1 MEEGGGGVPEAGAA
15 QPVQLAA
22 RAAHFHAADP
32 ARIYGGTP
40 KQRFAKNRRAIEIY
54 RDLEETGRPAT
65 EEEREA
71 LAGYTGWGSFGQEL
85 FKGTWERPIYTD
97 GWREEND
104 WLRGHLGQ
112 EEWQAANDSII
123 NAHYTD
129 PPTVQ
134 AMWAMVERLG
144 FTGGKVLEPAAGI
157 GNFFAL
163 MPLDLKTRS
172 ELTAIE
178 LDSLS
183 AGMLKHLYPQANVRQ
198 QGYQQSQTPD
208 DFYDL
213 VIGNWPFANVAP
225 ADRRYNKLSPS
236 LHDYF
241 FLKALDQVHPGGLVI
256 GVTSR
261 YSLDGKATA
270 VRMALARKAEL
281 VAAIRLPSGAFEEY
295 AGTKVVTDILILKK
309 RAESLTTPEN
319 EPWVRTEDTELGP
332 DRDKAPI
339 NRYYLDNPERVLGTL
354 NWGRGTT
361 YRGPGVIVDRPAD
374 LRERLAAV
382 ADTLPGGVY
391 EPARRTGHIR
401 YITNNTVERLRAV
414 TVGDDG
420 KLYQA
425 QGEHLA
431 ELNDVQKWQ
440 VKNPRENAR
449 REDQL
454 KRLVE
459 LRRAYGRLIDAERDG
474 VDTVE
479 ALRADLRDQYEGFLA
494 AHGPVRTSYGLA
506 LLDKV
511 KDPFH
516 ASLAALERK
525 TGEDRYEPM
534 PILYRSV
541 VRRATRLENPSVV
554 EAYVLARNESLTIDM
569 AGIAQAA
576 GVSAEAAAT
585 ELLTRGAVFR
595 TPTGSYEP
603 ADVYLG
609 GNVRRKLREAQAAAE
624 AGIDMA
630 SNIAALK
637 EVMPKDVPYFN
648 IEAKLGAQ
656 WVEPRHYRAFVA
668 DVLLGN
674 ANAAEDVE
682 LEWRINRWVVRPP
695 EGLADG
701 PTAMR
706 WRLVQDMEETG
717 RDADGQPV
725 TVVRDEEVL
734 TLRKLLETAF
744 NNTTIRLT
752 YKDED
757 GNTVVREGVST
768 AANER
773 ATAIREAFEDW
784 VWKEPERKV
793 ALERDYNEIMNA
805 MADPRFDGSFLTFDG
820 MTLERGDQPFQMR
833 NHQANAIWR
842 GLVQGAGLFAHE
854 VGTGKTYTMGG
865 IAVESRRFGLAQK
878 PLILAH
884 NANSKS
890 VATEIQEMYPGAKVL
905 YINNLD
911 PAHIGEGLAQIRNDD
926 WDAVV
931 MPHSLLDR
939 LTLREETLMA
949 LAAEEIAALEQAFWE
964 AIEEAQEAGE
974 NVLSYGSGGP
984 RTMAEFDLDNEEHIK
999 KLRVTTA
1006 KELVKARMRII
1017 ENIRRQAQRSSRP
1030 DAIPFE
1036 DLGVDMLMV
1045 DEAHLFKKPPMATRM
1060 AMRGLN
1066 KSVSN
1071 RSIALKFL
1079 TDYIKRQRNGRG
1091 VHLFTG
1097 TPITNTLAEIFHM
1110 QRYVMQGDMARDGID
1125 QWDSWFNTFASG
1137 VSDVEFTAAG
1147 DYQAVTKLAG
1157 FINVAELRRLMG
1169 PYMDVVFADDM
1180 PEFKPRETT
1189 SGKTI
1194 TDELSD
1200 AERDE
1205 LLNGRRENPV
1215 GRPYKKIVMDVAEMS
1230 PAQAEILNE
1239 QQRLYNEWRHADGR
1253 TRYDWLRQG
1262 DPHSP
1267 VMIDGVASRASMDA
1281 RLEDPTLPD
1290 HPQSKVNRTLANLL
1304 KHYREEPEAAQVVFM
1319 DKGYSDTRTRQG
1331 QRVEGFNLTKDLEDK
1346 LVAAGVPRGEIAI
1359 VKGGTTPEQKA
1370 EIAEKVNDGRVR
1382 IVIGQTETLGTGVN
1396 MQRRLR
1402 AMHHVDAPWMPGEL
1416 EQRNGR
1422 GWRQGNTWNTVLEYR
1437 YITERIDGKRWQVL
1451 AVKDRFIKAFLQADA
1466 NTRVIEG
1473 DAVSD
1478 EDSSYAETLSE
1489 AVGDPRLLQRQKLKA
1504 DLDKLR
1510 RKERT
1515 HAQGVVEAREQIAR
1529 NQRKIG
1535 EYEQAAQ
1542 RERED
1547 ARLLEASIDAA
1558 AVAQKAAYRTA
1569 LVDWVASLGVNLT
1582 PAERTALMDKGW
1594 GTQQADRDLAKRVQ
1608 AAVTAA
1614 ELAGNAR
1621 PKEVTTKAV
1630 KARLLNDDITTWD
1643 EFEEKGKTL
1652 EQRLPL
1658 QEVAN
1663 WTPIGELYDFTLE
1676 ARHFNDWQGKHLYA
1690 RIVSRADPEHQYTN
1704 FNSIKDFLRVANF
1717 LSLAERHERQVAEW
1731 RDDLPKLR
1739 EIAASSFPRQ
1749 KDLDRKTKRLAE
1761 IESDMALNP
1770 VPAPAWLRH
1779 GAPLD
1784 SGVYYQ
1790 GRPVVVEGHQWAD
1803 DGYFVFVADG
1813 EQSQRVPYREIQD
1826 ANGQEIYEEHSFVPP
1841 TSRVGDVY
1849 LPGLWV
1855 VTPPAGELNE
1865 PSLPQY
1871 LDAPMIER
1879 AKANGYGLRKPK
1891 AEDWAR
1897 DPERYLELKG
1907 MPKSTA
1913 GIGVE
1918 AEDLDAPDWR
1928 DAARQALR
1936 EPMPPLSELLRDPGA
1951 GLKARATGADWRRR
1965 AATVAAGGPLF
1976 SKGQV
1981 RGPRI
1986 DRAEAVRRLGNA
1998 LGTRAARVLL
2008 DSGIITL
2015 TNAGNRYHGVTW
2027 RDGTLFM
2034 NLDALTA
2041 GNFEGVLLHEGFHS
2055 AVREL
2060 LGETKYQELMGQLD
2074 KLLASPAGWV
2084 KEAKAAVPA
2093 DTAAA
2098 NLTEEV
2104 GAYAISQALA
2114 EAPLPNLLR
2123 RWAEGFMSALRA
2135 AIIRRL
2141 PAGRLKNWAL
2151 ANLKPMDLARLAR
2164 AGLRAKAR
2172 GGLRGAIAGGWQ
2184 VEGARY
2190 MFVGPQANFAP
2201 WTNNL
2206 FDLNQAKERIAQGED
2221 AELVRQETGWH
2232 EGRDGKWRFEISDKD
2247 ARFTERGRAALDG
2260 KLGVGQGFMAL
2271 DQALEHHALFAAYP
2285 ALADYLV
2292 IFSDGNMGAVKGV
2305 IDTEAGVIRLDRKQ
2319 PNVLSSL
2326 LHELQ
2331 HGIQTIEGF
2340 ALGSNLTLARQHP
2353 EYQRLMAE
2361 ARKNQPAE
2369 PGGWGSVGTTTDDV
2383 GNNENQIAL
2392 EVYRRSYGEQEARAT
2407 EARMRMTAEQR
2418 RKTRPGMLDA
2428 ENVIVTFNNKV
2439 AENAPIPANADP
2451 ETFSPANP
2459 DLRFSLAPDNDAG
2472 GSPLGGGKALLDSVR
2487 QAMADQWTGKL
2498 GTSLGALTLRQ
2509 LADVGSTWLPGI
2521 KLYDRL
2527 RTTMETRR
2535 NVMME
2540 ESGRLGDA
2548 VDSWARHRT
2557 HRAEA
2562 RAVFELM
2569 NDATLQQV
2577 DPADY
2582 QVLKIPLQL
2591 GPGFDMQRTWEATE
2605 ANVQELRRRVRAWK
2619 KSSNVRERELAGYY
2633 QVAARKL
2640 ALAVKAEAKR
2650 RAAYPELLQRW
2661 EALSSGK
2668 QHLGAD
2674 GKPFA
2679 SEQEARAAMVAR
2691 RWPKGTAVIVE
2702 AVEGGWALQEL
2713 GGQEVYLRFRDLYKK
2728 RSEEML
2734 EALIKRLDSL
2744 ESLDDVDKRA
2754 LAAKIRAEFEAPI
2767 DEQGN
2772 PRIGP
2777 YFPLQ
2782 RFGRFY
2788 VFARR
2793 FGPEGAQ
2800 TFRRKDGEPFESAES
2815 ARAALYKREDLKGVN
2830 ARPVELEDGSGW
2842 VLEDQGEPGFWL
2854 AESVGERRQ
2863 LVAGLE
2869 AEGWQVVR
2877 QGLTAEAHRELAG
2890 VSESFVADAVDKLK
2904 KQGSKDEADALYQM
2918 YLQTLQQMSIRKKFI
2933 HRKGT
2938 KGYTNDQLRAY
2949 GWNMTRLAHQISK
2962 LEGMPGMEQVLR
2974 GMEEGLKAAVKETPG
2989 MDTTRQDALLEEM
3002 KKRHEYIANPDNAPW
3017 TNAVAALGF
3026 LFYLGVSPA
3035 AALVNLSQ
3043 VPIVALP
3050 VLTARLRGWA
3060 RAGGTTVAAD
3070 GRARTTVESYGPGG
3084 AWGETSRALTTAF
3097 LDVARGFK
3105 PGVLK
3110 GFITGRPLPSEAA
3123 NLSAEERAAFAE
3135 WDKTGARDRT
3145 QAHNLAGI
3153 GDADS
3158 WLNGPTFNRVMGAIS
3173 SLFHLAEV
3181 ANRDAT
3187 LLAAY
3192 RLARSRG
3199 IGHEMA
3205 ILQAEEATWEAHFDY
3220 SNANRAR
3227 FMQGNVAKALLMF
3240 KNYAQHVLF
3249 FLGRNLYLWAMDQ
3262 DPAVRQEAR
3271 TKFAGM
3277 VGMTAL
3283 FAGTAGLPIGGAFVV
3298 ANLVQALFGDDDEP
3312 WDAEVEWRN
3321 MLREVFPRDVADII
3335 DRGAV
3340 NKLTGMDFASRVSIA
3355 DLIYRAP
3362 DRDLDGAG
3370 MFQHVVEQLMGP
3382 VGGIAARPFSA
3393 YDDLREGHWG
3403 RAAEALAPK
3412 FLKDLGQ
3419 MGRFGY
3425 EGVLSRKGDAIM
3437 APGEL
3442 SSYELF
3448 GKGLGFT
3455 PDDLAVRY
3463 DSNRAIKLYEGR
3475 IDARRRELILAAALA
3490 IIERDPEGLRAARQK
3505 IAAYNRAVPKYP
3517 ISEATIRR
3525 SVRARQQMR
3534 ARAEDGIIVNPKL
3547 AYLRDEAG
3555 GFGRREE
3562 EIAEE

>member
-1 MEEGGGGVPEAGAA
+1 MAPPAIPARNFTITDEIALGEGGQVRKYNDNVAA
-15 QPVQLAA
+15 IRIVQALAA
-22 RAAHFHAADP
+22 EKRRATPEEQAVLARYVGWGGIHQAFPNPETKEWAKGWQARGEALRELLGGENGRDYRTARRSTQYAHFTSQAVVA
-32 ARIYGGTP
+32 GMW
-40 KQRFAKNRRAIEIY
+40 N
-54 RDLEETGRPAT
+54 
-65 EEEREA
+65 
-71 LAGYTGWGSFGQEL
+71 LA
-85 FKGTWERPIYTD
+85 
-97 GWREEND
+97 
-104 WLRGHLGQ
+104 
-112 EEWQAANDSII
+112 
-123 NAHYTD
+123 
-129 PPTVQ
+129 
-134 AMWAMVERLG
+134 ERLG
-144 FTGGKVLEPAAGI
+144 FRGGLMLESAAGV
-157 GNFFAL
+157 GNFLGL
-163 MPLDLKTRS
+163 MPAGLRGDTRAVAV
-172 ELTAIE
+172 EM
-178 LDSLS
+178 DGMS
-183 AGMLKHLYPQANVRQ
+183 ARILAALYPQAAAIHSPTNKLPIA
-198 QGYQQSQTPD
+198 SNS
-208 DFYDL
+208 FDL
-213 VIGNWPFANVAP
+213 AIGNPPYSKTGVRWQYKPEINRF
-225 ADRRYNKLSPS
+225 S
-236 LHDYF
+236 LHNQFVLADLDNLRENGLYVGVVTH
-241 FLKALDQVHPGGLVI
+241 FLLDAQDPAARLE
-256 GVTSR
+256 
-261 YSLDGKATA
+261 
-270 VRMALARKAEL
+270 MAAEAEFL
-281 VAAIRLPSGAFEEY
+281 GAIRLPNTAFEEN
-295 AGTKVVTDILILKK
+295 ALTEVVTDILVFRKRTRDEWARFETGKRTAETERTKPNTQFTPEELEALAYYQEEIAWTGTTEVPDPLGGEPLTVGAWLAANPEMMLGTLERSGTMRAQGELTLKARPGVKIVDALAAAIRRFPVNRVQPTDDAIAVSKARFENMAAALEIAARGDEPGAMRINADGALTQVLEREIPGGGVEMMQRTITADSPWSPRLLVDEEGRWFELVEKLDEQGNKVKQAVGRAMRNVYERKTYASEAEVPASLRLGTTRYERLRSLVQLRDLLKQQIVLETQGAPENTLETNRTQLREAYEAYRAKHGLINEGKSAALVSEMPDGALVLALELGYKDGISAERARRVGERPRPPSARPAEILFRRVIVPYEPAQ
-309 RAESLTTPEN
+309 RAES
-319 EPWVRTEDTELGP
+319 
-332 DRDKAPI
+332 
-339 NRYYLDNPERVLGTL
+339 
-354 NWGRGTT
+354 
-361 YRGPGVIVDRPAD
+361 
-374 LRERLAAV
+374 V
-382 ADTLPGGVY
+382 ADALAVSLAETGRVDLKRIAALLGVM
-391 EPARRTGHIR
+391 EA
-401 YITNNTVERLRAV
+401 
-414 TVGDDG
+414 
-420 KLYQA
+420 QA
-425 QGEHLA
+425 Q
-431 ELNDVQKWQ
+431 Q
-440 VKNPRENAR
+440 
-449 REDQL
+449 QL
-454 KRLVE
+454 TAGDEPLV
-459 LRRAYGRLIDAERDG
+459 
-474 VDTVE
+474 
-479 ALRADLRDQYEGFLA
+479 FF
-494 AHGPVRTSYGLA
+494 
-506 LLDKV
+506 
-511 KDPFH
+511 DPE
-516 ASLAALERK
+516 SQ
-525 TGEDRYEPM
+525 
-534 PILYRSV
+534 
-541 VRRATRLENPSVV
+541 RLETRD
-554 EAYVLARNESLTIDM
+554 AYLS
-569 AGIAQAA
+569 GQ
-576 GVSAEAAAT
+576 
-585 ELLTRGAVFR
+585 
-595 TPTGSYEP
+595 
-603 ADVYLG
+603 
-609 GNVRRKLREAQAAAE
+609 VRRKLEAARAAGLTANVAALEKVQPALWTAEQVTAKIGANWIPPDVWEAFFAHLTGGEARVTYHRIANAFEVSFNGGEQRLNWDEWGVPNPAGGPKASAADLLTAMLNSRPMRLGYTDDDGKFHLDEAQTE
-624 AGIDMA
+624 
-630 SNIAALK
+630 L
-637 EVMPKDVPYFN
+637 
-648 IEAKLGAQ
+648 AKLKMNQIAMEFADWVFADGERRQRLTALFNEKFNTRVNRQHDGSHLQFPGKVPDQIIRMRRSQKNAVWRGIVEKVLLLDHVVGAGKTFTGIARAMERKRLGLAKKPMIVVPNHL
-656 WVEPRHYRAFVA
+656 VESWAA
-668 DVLLGN
+668 DVY
-674 ANAAEDVE
+674 
-682 LEWRINRWVVRPP
+682 
-695 EGLADG
+695 
-701 PTAMR
+701 
-706 WRLVQDMEETG
+706 RL
-717 RDADGQPV
+717 
-725 TVVRDEEVL
+725 
-734 TLRKLLETAF
+734 
-744 NNTTIRLT
+744 
-752 YKDED
+752 
-757 GNTVVREGVST
+757 
-768 AANER
+768 
-773 ATAIREAFEDW
+773 
-784 VWKEPERKV
+784 
-793 ALERDYNEIMNA
+793 
-805 MADPRFDGSFLTFDG
+805 
-820 MTLERGDQPFQMR
+820 
-833 NHQANAIWR
+833 
-842 GLVQGAGLFAHE
+842 
-854 VGTGKTYTMGG
+854 
-865 IAVESRRFGLAQK
+865 
-878 PLILAH
+878 
-884 NANSKS
+884 
-890 VATEIQEMYPGAKVL
+890 YPGAKVL
-905 YINNLD
+905 AAGKQDFERSRRRRLFAKI
-911 PAHIGEGLAQIRNDD
+911 ATGD
-926 WDAVV
+926 WDIVI
-931 MPHSLLDR
+931 MPHSSFGKLGISPE
-939 LTLREETLMA
+939 TEERYLQQA
-949 LAAEEIAALEQAFWE
+949 LEEAIQARDEAQAAADQEPQGGRPRKPLGVKAAEALMQ
-964 AIEEAQEAGE
+964 
-974 NVLSYGSGGP
+974 
-984 RTMAEFDLDNEEHIK
+984 K
-999 KLRVTTA
+999 
-1006 KELVKARMRII
+1006 I
-1017 ENIRRQAQRSSRP
+1017 ENRLDALRSKSR
-1030 DAIPFE
+1030 DNLLTFE
-1036 DLGVDMLMV
+1036 ELGVDDLTI
-1045 DEAHLFKKPPMATRM
+1045 DEAHEFKNLFYTSNLQGV
-1060 AMRGLN
+1060 RGMGDRAGSQKALDLYN
-1066 KSVSN
+1066 KVRTLHEN
-1071 RSIALKFL
+1071 PNGAIAFM
-1079 TDYIKRQRNGRG
+1079 
-1091 VHLFTG
+1091 TG
-1097 TPITNTLAEIFHM
+1097 TPISNSAVELYTLMRYLAPAELQELGLEHFDAWRA
-1110 QRYVMQGDMARDGID
+1110 QYVDSQTSWEMNDTARLQEVTRLGPN
-1125 QWDSWFNTFASG
+1125 WSNMRSLMELYYSF
-1137 VSDVEFTAAG
+1137 SD
-1147 DYQAVTKLAG
+1147 AVTLDDLRQAY
-1157 FINVAELRRLMG
+1157 AEDNDGARF
-1169 PYMDVVFADDM
+1169 PVPDVKGGGRQTIKAD
-1180 PEFKPRETT
+1180 PT
-1189 SGKTI
+1189 
-1194 TDELSD
+1194 
-1200 AERDE
+1200 
-1205 LLNGRRENPV
+1205 
-1215 GRPYKKIVMDVAEMS
+1215 
-1230 PAQAEILNE
+1230 PAQAEILAEVVAGFNALPNE
-1239 QQRLYNEWRHADGR
+1239 PDPDERNAQRLRLMDRARKVSLDARAVDGR
-1253 TRYDWLRQG
+1253 LNTTEPGGKLEKATTEILRLYRQWDADRGTQLVFLDRSVPKSRQDAAVLRDYDRAVAAREAAIRANDEEALLAAEDALGRFDPLEMAALREAQSGGWNAYQQLKDNLVAQGIPANEIRFVQEANTDEQKKALFDAVNLGEVRVLIGSTARMGAGTNVQERLVGLHHLDVNWRPADIEQREGRIIRQG
-1262 DPHSP
+1262 NSLLEKYGFDDFQIEILAYVTERTVDAKMWELNAKKLKNVNGIRKYNGEFEMEFSDEEAVSMAETAALASGDPLLLERVRLMAEIQKLELLERAHRRKSFAIEDRVSELERIIATYP
-1267 VMIDGVASRASMDA
+1267 KRIEAMKAEEGRARAELEQVREAATRRTVTVEGKPFTWEQKLAAFAAVDEAVAIQKDGKEHGRYSINIDGQNYTTKEGYTEAIDRALGDA
-1281 RLEDPTLPD
+1281 GLFAVDL
-1290 HPQSKVNRTLANLL
+1290 
-1304 KHYREEPEAAQVVFM
+1304 
-1319 DKGYSDTRTRQG
+1319 QG
-1331 QRVEGFNLTKDLEDK
+1331 QTHGSRLMAARALAELINTRLGAMEPGGKESFRVGKMLGATLTVDL
-1346 LVAAGVPRGEIAI
+1346 VQAGVPNFTGGGLSRGEVTLTLERDGVTLDHSYNSLSAGSPLA
-1359 VKGGTTPEQKA
+1359 VQPVRESLNGLWQRMNDRALDGAKYMEQTLEGAKVELPEAQAKRGQPFAQAEELTGKRQRLVEVVRALSDDPQAAMAETDAGQAMTPE
-1370 EIAEKVNDGRVR
+1370 
-1382 IVIGQTETLGTGVN
+1382 
-1396 MQRRLR
+1396 
-1402 AMHHVDAPWMPGEL
+1402 
-1416 EQRNGR
+1416 
-1422 GWRQGNTWNTVLEYR
+1422 
-1437 YITERIDGKRWQVL
+1437 L
-1451 AVKDRFIKAFLQADA
+1451 AA
-1466 NTRVIEG
+1466 
-1473 DAVSD
+1473 
-1478 EDSSYAETLSE
+1478 AET
-1489 AVGDPRLLQRQKLKA
+1489 
-1504 DLDKLR
+1504 
-1510 RKERT
+1510 
-1515 HAQGVVEAREQIAR
+1515 
-1529 NQRKIG
+1529 
-1535 EYEQAAQ
+1535 
-1542 RERED
+1542 
-1547 ARLLEASIDAA
+1547 
-1558 AVAQKAAYRTA
+1558 
-1569 LVDWVASLGVNLT
+1569 
-1582 PAERTALMDKGW
+1582 
-1594 GTQQADRDLAKRVQ
+1594 
-1608 AAVTAA
+1608 VT
-1614 ELAGNAR
+1614 E
-1621 PKEVTTKAV
+1621 
-1630 KARLLNDDITTWD
+1630 
-1643 EFEEKGKTL
+1643 
-1652 EQRLPL
+1652 
-1658 QEVAN
+1658 
-1663 WTPIGELYDFTLE
+1663 
-1676 ARHFNDWQGKHLYA
+1676 
-1690 RIVSRADPEHQYTN
+1690 
-1704 FNSIKDFLRVANF
+1704 
-1717 LSLAERHERQVAEW
+1717 
-1731 RDDLPKLR
+1731 
-1739 EIAASSFPRQ
+1739 
-1749 KDLDRKTKRLAE
+1749 
-1761 IESDMALNP
+1761 
-1770 VPAPAWLRH
+1770 
-1779 GAPLD
+1779 
-1784 SGVYYQ
+1784 
-1790 GRPVVVEGHQWAD
+1790 
-1803 DGYFVFVADG
+1803 
-1813 EQSQRVPYREIQD
+1813 
-1826 ANGQEIYEEHSFVPP
+1826 
-1841 TSRVGDVY
+1841 
-1849 LPGLWV
+1849 
-1855 VTPPAGELNE
+1855 
-1865 PSLPQY
+1865 
-1871 LDAPMIER
+1871 
-1879 AKANGYGLRKPK
+1879 
-1891 AEDWAR
+1891 
-1897 DPERYLELKG
+1897 
-1907 MPKSTA
+1907 
-1913 GIGVE
+1913 
-1918 AEDLDAPDWR
+1918 
-1928 DAARQALR
+1928 
-1936 EPMPPLSELLRDPGA
+1936 
-1951 GLKARATGADWRRR
+1951 
-1965 AATVAAGGPLF
+1965 GGPRYAM
-1976 SKGQV
+1976 GQA

-1986 DRAEAVRRLGNA
+1986 AKPEAERLLARA
-1998 LGTRAARVLL
+1998 LGGKVAEVLL

-2015 TNAGNRYHGVTW
+2015 TNAGNRYQGVTW
-2027 RDGTLFM
+2027 RDGTLFL

-2060 LGETKYQELMGQLD
+2060 LGETKYQELMAQLN

-2319 PNVLSSL
+2319 PNVLSTL

-2418 RKTRPGMLDA
+2418 RKTRPGLLDA

-2439 AENAPIPANADP
+2439 AENAPMPANADP

-2459 DLRFSLAPDNDAG
+2459 DLRFSLAPDSDAG
-2472 GSPLGGGKALLDSVR
+2472 GSPLGGGKALLDSVK
-2487 QAMADQWTGKL
+2487 QAVADQWTGKL

-2509 LADVGSTWLPGI
+2509 LADVGSAWLPGI

-2527 RTTMETRR
+2527 RTRMETRR

-2548 VDSWARHRT
+2548 VDSWARHRA
-2557 HRAEA
+2557 HRDEA
-2562 RAVFELM
+2562 RRVFELM

-2582 QVLKIPLQL
+2582 QPLKIPLQL
-2591 GPGFDMQRTWEATE
+2591 GPGFDMVRNWEATE

-2702 AVEGGWALQEL
+2702 EVEGGWAIQEL
-2713 GGQEVYLRFRDLYKK
+2713 GGQEVYTRFRDLYKK

-2754 LAAKIRAEFEAPI
+2754 LAARIRAEFEAPI

-2793 FGPEGAQ
+2793 FGAEGPR
-2800 TFRRKDGEPFESAES
+2800 TFTRKDGEPFESAES

-2830 ARPVELEDGSGW
+2830 ARAVELEDGSGW

-2854 AESVGERRQ
+2854 FESVGDRRRA
-2863 LVAGLE
+2863 VAELE

-2877 QGLTAEAHRELAG
+2877 QGLTAEAHRELQG
-2890 VSESFVADAVDKLK
+2890 VSETFVADAVEKLK

-2938 KGYTNDQLRAY
+2938 KGYTDDQLRAY

-2962 LEGMPGMEQVLR
+2962 LEGMPGMEKILR
-2974 GMEEGLKAAVKETPG
+2974 GLEQGLKEAVKEAPG
-2989 MDTTRQDALLEEM
+2989 MDTTRQDALLEEL
-3002 KKRHEYIANPDNAPW
+3002 KKRHEWIANPDNAPW

-3050 VLTARLRGWA
+3050 VLAARLRGWA
-3060 RAGGTTVAAD
+3060 RAGGTTVTAD

-3084 AWGETSRALTTAF
+3084 AWGEAGRALTTAF
-3097 LDVARGFK
+3097 ADVARGFK

-3123 NLSAEERAAFAE
+3123 NLTAEERAAFAE
-3135 WDKTGARDRT
+3135 WDKSGARDRT

-3199 IGHEMA
+3199 ISHEVA
-3205 ILQAEEATWEAHFDY
+3205 TLQAEEATWEAHFDY

-3227 FMQGNVAKALLMF
+3227 FMQPNVAKALLMF
-3240 KNYAQHVLF
+3240 KNYAQHVLY
-3249 FLGRNLYLWAMDQ
+3249 FLGRNLYLWARGESKE
-3262 DPAVRQEAR
+3262 VRQEAR

-3283 FAGTAGLPIGGAFVV
+3283 FAGASGLPIGGAFVV

-3534 ARAEDGIIVNPKL
+3534 ERAEDGIIVNPKL

-3562 EIAEE
+3562 EMAEE

>member
-1 MEEGGGGVPEAGAA
+1 M
-15 QPVQLAA
+15 
-22 RAAHFHAADP
+22 
-32 ARIYGGTP
+32 
-40 KQRFAKNRRAIEIY
+40 
-54 RDLEETGRPAT
+54 
-65 EEEREA
+65 
-71 LAGYTGWGSFGQEL
+71 GQA
-85 FKGTWERPIYTD
+85 
-97 GWREEND
+97 
-104 WLRGHLGQ
+104 
-112 EEWQAANDSII
+112 EWQAANDSII

-134 AMWAMVERLG
+134 AMWAMAERLG
-144 FTGGKVLEPAAGI
+144 FTGGRVLEPAAGI

-198 QGYQQSQTPD
+198 KGYQQSQTPD

-261 YSLDGKATA
+261 YSLDSKATA

-309 RAESLTTPEN
+309 RAEPLVNPED
-319 EPWVRTEDTELGP
+319 EAWVRTEETELGAN
-332 DRDKAPI
+332 RDKAPI

-361 YRGPGVIVDRPAD
+361 YRGPGVIVDRPVD

-382 ADTLPGGVY
+382 ADSLPSGVY

-414 TVGDDG
+414 TVGEDG

-474 VDTVE
+474 AAGVE
-479 ALRADLRDQYEGFLA
+479 DLRTALRTQYEGFTA
-494 AHGPVRTSYGLA
+494 AHGPVRGSYGLG

-525 TGEDRYEPM
+525 VGDDRYEPM

-541 VRRATRLENPSVV
+541 IRRATRLDSPSTV
-554 EAYVLARNESLTIDM
+554 EAYVLARNESLAIDM
-569 AGIAQAA
+569 ARIAQAA
-576 GVSAEAAAT
+576 GVSEEAAAT

-668 DVLLGN
+668 DVLLGD

-682 LEWRINRWVVRPP
+682 LEWRTNRWVVKPP
-695 EGLADG
+695 DGLANN

-706 WRLVQDMEETG
+706 WRLVQDTEETG
-717 RDADGQPV
+717 RDADGQPI
-725 TVVRDEEVL
+725 TVVRDQELL

-752 YKDED
+752 GKDDE
-757 GNTVVREGVST
+757 GNVFVREGVST

-805 MADPRFDGSFLTFDG
+805 MADPRFDGSFLNFDG
-820 MTLERGDQPFQMR
+820 MATERGDQPFQMR

-878 PLILAH
+878 PMILAH

-890 VATEIQEMYPGAKVL
+890 VAAEIQEMYPGAKVL

-911 PAHIGEGLAQIRNDD
+911 PAHIQEGLAQIRNDD

-931 MPHSLLDR
+931 IPHSLLDR

-949 LAAEEIAALEQAFWE
+949 LAAEEIAALEKAFWE

-984 RTMAEFDLDNEEHIK
+984 RTMAEFDLNDEDHIK

-1006 KELVKARMRII
+1006 KELVKARLRII
-1017 ENIRRQAQRSSRP
+1017 ETIRRQAQRSSRP

-1045 DEAHLFKKPPMATRM
+1045 DEAHLFKKPPLATRM

-1180 PEFKPRETT
+1180 PEFQPRATA
-1189 SGKTI
+1189 SGKTLN
-1194 TDELSD
+1194 DELTD

-1205 LLNGRRENPV
+1205 LLNGRSANPV

-1230 PAQAEILNE
+1230 PNQAEILNE
-1239 QQRLYNEWRHADGR
+1239 QQRLYNEWRSADGR
-1253 TRYDWLRQG
+1253 TRYDWLRTG

-1281 RLEDPTLPD
+1281 RLEDRTLPD
-1290 HPQSKVNRTLANLL
+1290 HPQNKINRTLANLL

-1319 DKGYSDTRTRQG
+1319 DKGYSDTRVRQG
-1331 QRVEGFNLTKDLEDK
+1331 QRIEGFNLAKDLEDK
-1346 LVAAGVPRGEIAI
+1346 LVAAGVPRGEIAV

-1370 EIAEKVNDGRVR
+1370 EIAENVNDGRVR

-1504 DLDKLR
+1504 DLEKLR

-1515 HAQGVVEAREQIAR
+1515 HAQGVVEAREQLAR
-1529 NQRKIG
+1529 NQQKIG
-1535 EYEQAAQ
+1535 EYEQAAK
-1542 RERED
+1542 RARED
-1547 ARLLEASIDAA
+1547 ASLLEASIDAA

-1569 LVDWVASLGVNLT
+1569 LVDWVASLGVSLT
-1582 PAERTALMDKGW
+1582 PAERTALADKGW

-1608 AAVTAA
+1608 AAVQAA

-1630 KARLLNDDITTWD
+1630 KARLLNDDIATLD
-1643 EFEEKGKTL
+1643 EFAEKAKSL
-1652 EQRLPL
+1652 DWRMSPQRGT
-1658 QEVAN
+1658 E
-1663 WTPIGELYDFTLE
+1663 WTPVGELYDFILE
-1676 ARHFNDWQGKHLYA
+1676 ARLFKEGRGNTIYWH
-1690 RIVSRADPEHQYTN
+1690 IVSRADPLRGYTT
-1704 FNSIKDFLRVANF
+1704 FYSPTEFFRVAML
-1717 LSLAERHERQVAEW
+1717 LSSAEGYERQVAQW
-1731 RDDLPKLR
+1731 REDAPKLK
-1739 EIAASSFPRQ
+1739 EIAGSNFPRQ

-1761 IESDMALNP
+1761 IENDMALNP

-1779 GAPLD
+1779 GAPLE
-1784 SGVYYQ
+1784 SGVQYQ
-1790 GRPVVVEGHQWAD
+1790 GRPVVVDGHQWAD
-1803 DGYFVFVADG
+1803 DGYFVFVLDG
-1813 EQSQRVPYREIQD
+1813 EQSLRLPYREIKD
-1826 ANGQEIYEEHSFVPP
+1826 TNGQPVYEEHSFVPP

-1855 VTPPAGELNE
+1855 VTPPAGALNE

-1871 LDAPMIER
+1871 LDATMIER

-1897 DPERYLELKG
+1897 DPERYLALKG
-1907 MPKSTA
+1907 LPRSTA
-1913 GIGVE
+1913 GIGAEV
-1918 AEDLDAPDWR
+1918 EDLDAPDWR
-1928 DAARQALR
+1928 DAARAALR
-1936 EPMPPLSELLRDPGA
+1936 EPMPPLGELLRDPAA
-1951 GLKARATGADWRRR
+1951 GLKARGQGADWRRR
-1965 AATVAAGGPLF
+1965 AETVAGGGPLF
-1976 SKGQV
+1976 SQGQAQ
-1981 RGPRI
+1981 GPRI
-1986 DRAEAVRRLGNA
+1986 GREETVRRLGTA
-1998 LGTRAARVLL
+1998 LGSRVARVLL
-2008 DSGIITL
+2008 DSGIVTL
-2015 TNAGNRYHGVTW
+2015 TNAGGRYQGVTW
-2027 RDGTLFM
+2027 RDGTLM
-2034 NLDALTA
+2034 LNLDALTA

-2084 KEAKAAVPA
+2084 KDAKAAVPA
-2093 DTAAA
+2093 DTAAV
-2098 NLTEEV
+2098 NVTEEV
-2104 GAYAISQALA
+2104 GAYAISQVLN
-2114 EAPLPNLLR
+2114 EQPIPNLLR
-2123 RWAEGFMSALRA
+2123 RWAEGFLSALRA

-2141 PAGRLKNWAL
+2141 PAGRIKNWAL

-2172 GGLRGAIAGGWQ
+2172 GMRATQERVAPAFSIAASGPSGKPKPSDVVLVDGRELFGELPVSVVNEARQQSGAKLTSAPIKLLYGQHEGSHRGFGLAHIEAEHGDEIRAIGMTPEEFVFQAAKGATQVWEDGIRLVLAHPGRKGTAMVIELMKENGYYSVVTAFPSIKPFKKFGKLVWKGRALAGFTQIQADGLYSQRSPFIDQQLNNPPEPLSGNNMLRPPLETLRGIPGDENIDPKDVAG
-2184 VEGARY
+2184 
-2190 MFVGPQANFAP
+2190 
-2201 WTNNL
+2201 
-2206 FDLNQAKERIAQGED
+2206 
-2221 AELVRQETGWH
+2221 
-2232 EGRDGKWRFEISDKD
+2232 
-2247 ARFTERGRAALDG
+2247 
-2260 KLGVGQGFMAL
+2260 
-2271 DQALEHHALFAAYP
+2271 
-2285 ALADYLV
+2285 
-2292 IFSDGNMGAVKGV
+2292 
-2305 IDTEAGVIRLDRKQ
+2305 
-2319 PNVLSSL
+2319 
-2326 LHELQ
+2326 
-2331 HGIQTIEGF
+2331 
-2340 ALGSNLTLARQHP
+2340 
-2353 EYQRLMAE
+2353 
-2361 ARKNQPAE
+2361 
-2369 PGGWGSVGTTTDDV
+2369 
-2383 GNNENQIAL
+2383 
-2392 EVYRRSYGEQEARAT
+2392 
-2407 EARMRMTAEQR
+2407 
-2418 RKTRPGMLDA
+2418 
-2428 ENVIVTFNNKV
+2428 
-2439 AENAPIPANADP
+2439 
-2451 ETFSPANP
+2451 NP
-2459 DLRFSLAPDNDAG
+2459 DIRFSLAPDSDAG
-2472 GSPLGGGKALLDSVR
+2472 GSPLGGGKALLDSVK
-2487 QAMADQWTGKL
+2487 QAVADQWTGKL

-2509 LADVGSTWLPGI
+2509 LADVGSAWLPGI

-2527 RTTMETRR
+2527 RTRMETRR

-2540 ESGRLGDA
+2540 ESGRLGGA
-2548 VDSWARHRT
+2548 VDSWARHRA
-2557 HRAEA
+2557 HRDEA
-2562 RAVFELM
+2562 RRVFELM

-2582 QVLKIPLQL
+2582 QPLKIPLQL
-2591 GPGFDMQRTWEATE
+2591 GPGFDMVRNWEATE

-2691 RWPKGTAVIVE
+2691 RWPKGTALIVE
-2702 AVEGGWALQEL
+2702 EVDGGWAIQEL
-2713 GGQEVYLRFRDLYKK
+2713 GGKEVYTRFRDLYKK

-2754 LAAKIRAEFEAPI
+2754 LAARIRAEFEAPI

-2793 FGPEGAQ
+2793 FGAEGPR
-2800 TFRRKDGEPFESAES
+2800 TFTRKDGEPFESAES

-2830 ARPVELEDGSGW
+2830 ARAVELEDGSGW

-2854 AESVGERRQ
+2854 FESVGDRRRA
-2863 LVAGLE
+2863 VAELE

-2877 QGLTAEAHRELAG
+2877 QGLTAEAHRELQG
-2890 VSESFVADAVDKLK
+2890 VSETFVADAVDKLK

-2938 KGYTNDQLRAY
+2938 KGYTDDQLRAY

-2962 LEGMPGMEQVLR
+2962 LEGMPGMEKILR
-2974 GMEEGLKAAVKETPG
+2974 GLEQGLKEAVKEAPG
-2989 MDTTRQDALLEEM
+2989 MDTTRQDALLEEV
-3002 KKRHEYIANPDNAPW
+3002 KKRHEWIANPDNAPW

-3050 VLTARLRGWA
+3050 VLAARLRGWA
-3060 RAGGTTVAAD
+3060 RAGGTTVTAD
-3070 GRARTTVESYGPGG
+3070 GRSRATAESYGPGG
-3084 AWGETSRALTTAF
+3084 AWGEAGRALTTAF
-3097 LDVARGFK
+3097 ADVARGFK

-3123 NLSAEERAAFAE
+3123 NLTAEERAAFAE
-3135 WDKTGARDRT
+3135 WDKSGARDRT

-3199 IGHEMA
+3199 ISHEVA
-3205 ILQAEEATWEAHFDY
+3205 TLQAEEATWEAHFDY

-3227 FMQGNVAKALLMF
+3227 FMQPNVAKALLMF
-3240 KNYAQHVLF
+3240 KNYAQHVLY
-3249 FLGRNLYLWAMDQ
+3249 FLGRNLYLWARGESQ
-3262 DPAVRQEAR
+3262 EVRQEAR

-3283 FAGTAGLPIGGAFVV
+3283 FAGASGLPIGGAFVV

-3534 ARAEDGIIVNPKL
+3534 ERAEDGIIVNPKL

-3562 EIAEE
+3562 EMAEE